1 MKPVILLTGKNGQIG
16 RELTRLLPSL
26 GELTALNRQQ
36 LDLSKPEEVRQAIRW
51 VRPQLIV
58 NAAAYTAV
66 DEAESDEATARAIN
80 AEAPAIMAAEAR
92 KIGACLIHYSTDYVF
107 DGLKTI
113 PYDEEDSTNPQNI
126 YGKTKLE
133 GEDAIRQSSVP
144 YLIFRTE
151 WVYSTEG
158 RNFMLA
164 ILRLATLREELRI
177 VCDQIGAP
185 TLNRE
190 VARATTEVLAKVG
203 IREDGQ
209 RRFAEV
215 SGIYHMT
222 AVGETTWHGFAAAIL
237 EEVAETKPVASW
249 FLTATNNL
257 SLIVRRVIPIASK
270 EHPTAARRP
279 ANSLLRNAR
288 LLRTFGVQLSDWR
301 GQLHSVFVEHLQTN
315 AQTNS

>member
-26 GELTALNRQQ
+26 GELTTLGREQ
-36 LDLSKPEEVRQAIRW
+36 LDLSKPEEVRQAIRR
-51 VRPQLIV
+51 VRPQIII

-66 DEAESDEATARAIN
+66 DGAESDEATARAIN
-80 AEAPAIMAAEAR
+80 AEAPAIIAAEAR

-107 DGLKTI
+107 DGLKTAH
-113 PYDEEDSTNPQNI
+113 YDEEDPANPQNV

-133 GEDAIRQSSVP
+133 GEEAIRQSNVP
-144 YLIFRTE
+144 HLIFRTE

-158 RNFMLA
+158 RNFLLA
-164 ILRLATLREELRI
+164 ILRLASHREELRI

-190 VARATTEVLAKVG
+190 VARATMEVLAKAG
-203 IREDGQ
+203 IGVDGQ
-209 RRFAEV
+209 RRIAEV

-222 AVGETTWHGFAAAIL
+222 AAGETTWHGFATAIL
-237 EEVAETKPVASW
+237 EEVAETRPVASW
-249 FLTATNNL
+249 FLTATNKL
-257 SLIVRRVIPIASK
+257 PLVVRRVIPIPSK
-270 EHPTAARRP
+270 EYPTAARRP
-279 ANSLLRNAR
+279 AYSLLRNAR

-301 GQLHSVFVEHLQTN
+301 SQLRSVFLEHLRAN
-315 AQTNS
+315 AQTDS